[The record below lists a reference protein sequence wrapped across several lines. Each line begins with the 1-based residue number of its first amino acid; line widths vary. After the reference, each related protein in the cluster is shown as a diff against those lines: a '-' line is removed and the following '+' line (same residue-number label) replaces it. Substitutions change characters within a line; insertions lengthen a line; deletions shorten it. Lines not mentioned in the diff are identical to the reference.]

1 MEGTGRGPPAEGRS
15 MIQALFTNLSRAIE
29 GDPAIALSAAVV
41 WGILSIV
48 LSPCH
53 LASIPLIVGF
63 IDNQRKV
70 TVRRAFIL
78 ALLFSSGILI
88 TITGIC
94 LVTGMLGRILGDV
107 GKFGNYFVAGIFFVG
122 GLYLLDILPLPF
134 LNQSGQP
141 SFKKKGMLAAFLL
154 GLIFG
159 IALGPCTFAFMAP
172 ILGIVFS
179 LAPSQFYY
187 AIMLIGM
194 YAIGHCSVIT
204 LAGTFTG
211 LVQRYLDW
219 NERSRGAIILKRI
232 CGVLV
237 LLGGFYLVYTVR

>member
-1 MEGTGRGPPAEGRS
+1 MVGDIFTWLS
-15 MIQALFTNLSRAIE
+15 NALYST
-29 GDPAIALSAAVV
+29 PYIALSASLL
-41 WGILSIV
+41 WGVLSIV

-63 IDNQRKV
+63 IDNQGKV
-70 TVRRAFIL
+70 TVRRAFML
-78 ALLFSSGILI
+78 ALLFSLGILI
-88 TITGIC
+88 TIVLIG

-107 GKFGNYFVAGIFFVG
+107 GKFGNYFVAGIFFVV

-134 LNQSGQP
+134 LDQSGQP
-141 SFKKKGMLAAFLL
+141 SFKKKGMLAAFVL

-159 IALGPCTFAFMAP
+159 IALGPCTFAYMAP

-211 LVQRYLDW
+211 IVQSYVNW
-219 NERSRGAIILKRI
+219 NERSKGAIILKRT

-237 LLGGFYLVYTVR
+237 MLGGFYLMYTV